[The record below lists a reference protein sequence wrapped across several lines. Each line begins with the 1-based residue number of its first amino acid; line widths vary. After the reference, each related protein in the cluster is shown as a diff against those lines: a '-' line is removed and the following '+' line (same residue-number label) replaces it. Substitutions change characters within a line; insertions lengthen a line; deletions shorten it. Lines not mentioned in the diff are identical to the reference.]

1 MDDSLYPH
9 SRYFHTG
16 TSKFFPKG
24 FSLTLQYIRLP
35 IDDHSLRKA
44 FQTIYAR
51 SKGRCRDL
59 ISLLHRS
66 RILTPEPLH
75 SFPIQVIILERK
87 WDHTR
92 TKLGRMLSF
101 DELDPDDESL
111 AYYDDRPMDDEQAF
125 VELTQ
130 RFLASLDDETDR
142 DIVLFKLKGKTQS
155 AIAETLG
162 FSQGAIQSGL
172 RR

>member
-1 MDDSLYPH
+1 M
-9 SRYFHTG
+9 
-16 TSKFFPKG
+16 
-24 FSLTLQYIRLP
+24 
-35 IDDHSLRKA
+35 
-44 FQTIYAR
+44 
-51 SKGRCRDL
+51 